1 MPRVARPAPAKPR
14 RDAPRLGFERS
25 WLWRGGLAIAII
37 AFIVVLTKASTMLF
51 GSAQKR
57 LERHE
62 RASEQPAA
70 AQPAA
75 ASKDPA
81 RQPAK

>member
-1 MPRVARPAPAKPR
+1 MPRAERSAFAKPR
-14 RDAPRLGFERS
+14 REAPRLEFERS
-25 WLWRGGLAIAII
+25 WLWRGGLVVAII

-51 GSAQKR
+51 GSGNKR

-70 AQPAA
+70 TQPAA
-75 ASKDPA
+75 ISKD
-81 RQPAK
+81 QPPQQAK